1 MSKNDAL
8 KKVNYEDKI
17 IHLQKKN
24 LQIYKTRNCNLE
36 ICEKRS
42 VSWRKN

>member
-17 IHLQKKN
+17 IHLQKKKFTN
-24 LQIYKTRNCNLE
+24 LQDKKL
-36 ICEKRS
+36 
-42 VSWRKN
+42 

>member
-24 LQIYKTRNCNLE
+24 YKFTRQE
-36 ICEKRS
+36 IVIWKFVRNE
-42 VSWRKN
+42 V